1 MKPNVVAVVPARL
14 NSSRFAGKV
23 IFPHRGK
30 PLLTYLLK
38 EIARSKRIGRV
49 VVATDSREVRK
60 ALENVEVEVQM
71 TSTRHR
77 TGSDRAAEVVGKI
90 GGDIIVNI
98 QADNFGLKAAVLDRI
113 IDKLI
118 QNRRIE
124 FATIARR
131 IESDAELFDP
141 SVVKVVTGRDGRAL
155 WFSRFPLPY
164 LQKTSRGRRVGQF
177 PFYHH
182 IGVYFFRRAALMR
195 FAAWKRT
202 PMEKAESLEQLRILE
217 NGHDLTVFKTS
228 MKSVSVDTPR
238 DLKKIDKLYR

>member
-1 MKPNVVAVVPARL
+1 MKPKVVAVVPARL

-30 PLLTYLLK
+30 PLLSYLLK

-49 VVATDSREVRK
+49 VVATDSREVRR
-60 ALENVEVEVQM
+60 ALEDAEVEVLM
-71 TSTRHR
+71 TSSRHR
-77 TGSDRAAEVVGKI
+77 TGSDRAAEAVSKI
-90 GGDIIVNI
+90 GGDIILNI
-98 QADNFGLKAAVLDRI
+98 QADNFGLKTAVLDRI

-131 IESDAELFDP
+131 IESDAELSDP
-141 SVVKVVTGRDGRAL
+141 NVVKVVTGRDGRAL